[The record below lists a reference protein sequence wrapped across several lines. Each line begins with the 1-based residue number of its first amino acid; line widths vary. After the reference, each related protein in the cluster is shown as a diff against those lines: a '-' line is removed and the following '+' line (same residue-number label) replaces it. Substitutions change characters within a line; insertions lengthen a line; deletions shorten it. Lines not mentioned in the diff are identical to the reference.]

1 MTPGAAL
8 DRLVRRVSAQ
18 VRRRRV
24 EHYALRGFF
33 WASLPAVVLL
43 ALKGPLGPRAVLA
56 AGALP
61 LAGAL
66 LGAAWGA
73 LKQTSPA
80 DAARLADRAFGLED
94 RVATAL
100 EWAERPD
107 RTPLVDTLV
116 ADATERVERLQPRQI
131 VRRILPREAHFLP
144 LPLVVA
150 LALTLA
156 PALPLP
162 SPRLPDFMGS
172 SQEEEKD
179 TRTGSGLLEERS
191 KPEARERLRPPAF
204 EEREFQARSG
214 ASTASTA
221 GDLSAVFK
229 DTSLSSQRPD
239 FNSFLKRG
247 DERLKLLEQVDRLPD
262 LASDFT
268 TSQYKMVFRKSK
280 ALAGGLRPDQ
290 ISPQKLK
297 ELLEEMERLGRKGG
311 NWSGEVGEGMEAL
324 GRSDGQGHGGDA
336 EGARQDARPGR
347 GAALG
352 QGPAGRPRQRARRRE
367 PGPPRRRRRR

>member
-1 MTPGAAL
+1 MTPSAAL
-8 DRLVRRVSAQ
+8 DRLVRRVGAQ

-24 EHYALRGFF
+24 EHHALRGLF
-33 WASLPAVVLL
+33 WASMPAVALL
-43 ALKGPLGPRAVLA
+43 ALKGPLGPRALPA
-56 AGALP
+56 AAAL
-61 LAGAL
+61 LVAGVL

-73 LKQTSPA
+73 LKQTSRA

-107 RTPLVDTLV
+107 RTPLVDALV
-116 ADATERVERLQPRQI
+116 ADATARVERLEPRHI
-131 VRRILPREAHFLP
+131 VHRILPRETRFLP
-144 LPLVVA
+144 VPLVVA

-172 SQEEEKD
+172 SQEEDKD

-191 KPEARERLRPPAF
+191 KPEARERLRPPGF

-229 DTSLSSQRPD
+229 DTSLSSQR
-239 FNSFLKRG
+239 
-247 DERLKLLEQVDRLPD
+247 
-262 LASDFT
+262 
-268 TSQYKMVFRKSK
+268 
-280 ALAGGLRPDQ
+280 
-290 ISPQKLK
+290 
-297 ELLEEMERLGRKGG
+297 
-311 NWSGEVGEGMEAL
+311 
-324 GRSDGQGHGGDA
+324 
-336 EGARQDARPGR
+336 
-347 GAALG
+347 
-352 QGPAGRPRQRARRRE
+352 
-367 PGPPRRRRRR
+367 